1 MIFLAYQ
8 LLYAELAL
16 DFVIMMCVQ
25 DTFAIL
31 GTLLVTQYWLG
42 ASHTSDMLSYEKR
55 SLFLF

>member
-1 MIFLAYQ
+1 MIFLAYE

-42 ASHTSDMLSYEKR
+42 ASCTSDMLSYET
-55 SLFLF
+55 